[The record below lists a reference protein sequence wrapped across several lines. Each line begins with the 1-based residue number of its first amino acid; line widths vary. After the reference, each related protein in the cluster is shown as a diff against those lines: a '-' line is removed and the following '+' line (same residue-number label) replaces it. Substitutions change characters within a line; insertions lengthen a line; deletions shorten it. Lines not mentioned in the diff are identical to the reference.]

1 MKRFPLYIRFLLGYL
16 FFGAAGFIA
25 VATLSSRLTYDYLI
39 RSRSET
45 LYDEASLI
53 ASTYSTVYEGN
64 VIELASAY
72 PQLRAVATYLESEIW
87 VMERNGSILVSSDPS
102 RDGAIIPNFDPTA
115 TGNRNH
121 MTGSYFGSFPYT
133 VLSVSAPI
141 TGNYR
146 TYGYV
151 VIHLP
156 MDRVQDTA
164 NEILNIVYITFVI
177 VFLLSLSIL
186 VLIVLLV
193 LRPLRSVTEGARQF
207 ADGNLSYRIEVA
219 HHDEMGY
226 LAATM
231 NYMAEKLNKSEE
243 DERRFIANVSHDFR
257 SPLTSIKGYL
267 EAILDGTI
275 PPEMQEKYLRR
286 VIGETERLT
295 KLTQGMLTLNSL
307 DRDHGLSRTNFDV
320 NRVIRDTA
328 ASFEGQCT
336 GKRIRIDL
344 TFAVESEMVY
354 ADLGRI
360 QQVLYNLIDNAVKFS
375 PAGSSIDIQSYEQ
388 HGKVFVSVK
397 DHGCGIPKKDQARVF
412 DRFYKSDQSRG
423 RDKKGTGLGL
433 SIVREVIQAHGEN
446 IDLISTEGVGSEFI
460 FSLPRAGALAED
472 SQVP

>member
-1 MKRFPLYIRFLLGYL
+1 MKFRLYLKFLLCYL
-16 FFGAAGFIA
+16 FFGAAGFAA

-207 ADGNLSYRIEVA
+207 ADGNLSHRIEVA